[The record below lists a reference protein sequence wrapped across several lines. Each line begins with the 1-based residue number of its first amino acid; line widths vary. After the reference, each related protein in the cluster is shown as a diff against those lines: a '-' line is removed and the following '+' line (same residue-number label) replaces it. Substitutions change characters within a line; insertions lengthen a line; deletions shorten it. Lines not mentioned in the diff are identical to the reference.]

1 MGEESID
8 SGKRN
13 FLKAM
18 VVISAGAAVA
28 GVLKGVVQNIIP
40 PSSGLGS
47 FPELTLYFNGNP
59 LKYSDIPPTFTGGNI
74 VLFDYPLQSDP
85 NFLLNIGDSNNNPTP
100 VEPMSVFIPAT
111 GGTYESPGGVGPANS
126 VVAFSAI
133 CQHLGCVPPIIHY
146 YPPGSPAFPTYI
158 HCNCHGS
165 TYDPS
170 KGAKVITGP
179 TTHPLPATILKYD
192 VTTGNFMVVSMTG
205 PTIYGKI
212 SDLTGGT
219 PLPEGQTYTDVTVES
234 IQG

>member
-40 PSSGLGS
+40 PSTGLTS
-47 FPELTLYFNGNP
+47 FPELTLYYNGRP
-59 LKYSDIPPTFTGGNI
+59 LQYSDIPPSKTGGGI
-74 VLFDYPLQSDP
+74 YLFDYPLSSDP
-85 NFLLNIGDSNNNPTP
+85 NFLLNISNDNKTP
-100 VEPMSVFIPAT
+100 VQVEPMSVFIPAT
-111 GGTYESPGGVGPANS
+111 GGTYESPAGVGPDNS

-146 YPPGSPAFPTYI
+146 YPAGSPAFPTYI
-158 HCNCHGS
+158 HCDCHGS

-179 TTHPLPATILKYD
+179 TTHPLPATILKYEAAS
-192 VTTGNFMVVSMTG
+192 GNFSVVSMTG

-219 PLPEGQTYTDVTVES
+219 PLPEGQTYTDVTVQPIE
-234 IQG
+234 G